1 MSSHGL
7 VQLLVLV
14 VALGSSVFPLG
25 RYMAKVYG
33 TAQGGEA
40 PDGGPAPAHGDRI
53 FLPVERGIYKL
64 IGVDPRRQQR
74 WNVYALS
81 LLAFSLV
88 SVLASYLILR
98 VQGSL
103 PLNPTNRSA
112 VDEFGSFNAA
122 VSFVTNTNWQ
132 WFSGEQTVSH
142 LSQMLVF
149 TVQNFVSAAAG
160 MAVATALVRGIL
172 RRRERTLGNFWVDLV
187 RGTLRILLPISLLA
201 AVILI
206 GLGVTQ
212 NLRGDTTA
220 ATIDPTVT
228 SEVVQADSTTTDT
241 PVTEQAIPGGAVSSQ
256 VAIRDLGTNGG
267 GFYNANGAHPFENP
281 NGWTNIIGVYLALLI
296 PFSFPIM
303 FGRMAGQP
311 RQGLVLAGVM
321 AILLVGSMFL
331 MSFFETGGNPA
342 VADLGVD
349 QSVSGVQSG
358 GNMEGK
364 ETRFGAVSCAQY
376 GAAMTGTSTG
386 SVNCM
391 HDSLTPAG
399 GAVAMVLMMLGEIA
413 PGGVGSGLMGIL
425 VNALL
430 AVFIAGLMV
439 GRTPEYL
446 GKKIQAT
453 EMKLVVLYIVAMPF
467 ALLVFAAVT
476 VVLPTAVSSIS
487 NPGPHGLSQVLYNYA
502 SAANNN
508 GSAFGG
514 MSTGSDWFTVTQG
527 FAMLAGRFLV
537 IIPALALGGSLVRKN
552 VAPATAGTFPTDSPL
567 FFGLLTGVIV
577 IVAGLTFFPALA
589 LGPVVEQLSQVG
601 G

>member
-1 MSSHGL
+1 MSAHGFF
-7 VQLLVLV
+7 QITVLAAALAVSV
-14 VALGSSVFPLG
+14 VPLG

-33 TAQGGEA
+33 TAEA
-40 PDGGPAPAHGDRI
+40 PDSGPVAAPGDRL
-53 FLPVERGIYKL
+53 FNPVERFIFRIL
-64 IGVDPRRQQR
+64 GVDARREQR
-74 WNVYALS
+74 WNVYAVS
-81 LLAFSLV
+81 HLAFSLF
-88 SVLASYLILR
+88 SVLFSYLLLR
-98 VQGSL
+98 LQGLL
-103 PLNPTNRSA
+103 PLNPTDMAA
-112 VDEFGSFNAA
+112 VGEYGSFNAA
-122 VSFVTNTNWQ
+122 ISFVTNTNWQ
-132 WFSGEQTVSH
+132 WFSGEMTISH

-160 MAVATALVRGIL
+160 MAVAVAIVRGIL
-172 RRRERTLGNFWVDLV
+172 RRQGRTLGNFWVDLV
-187 RGTLRILLPISLLA
+187 RGTLRILVPISLA
-201 AVILI
+201 AAIVFI

-212 NLRGDTTA
+212 NLRGNLSADTVDEAVTA
-220 ATIDPTVT
+220 TVSAPDGT
-228 SEVVQADSTTTDT
+228 ETESQ
-241 PVTEQAIPGGAVSSQ
+241 VTEQQIPGGPVASQ
-256 VAIRDLGTNGG
+256 LAIRDLGTNGG
-267 GFYNANGAHPFENP
+267 GFYNANAAHPFENP
-281 NGWTNIIGVYLALLI
+281 NGSSNLLGTYLVLLI
-296 PFSFPIM
+296 PFAFPIM

-311 RQGLVLAGVM
+311 RQGWVLFGVM
-321 AILLVGSMFL
+321 ALLLVSSMLL
-331 MSFFETGGNPA
+331 MAFFETAGNPA
-342 VADLGVD
+342 ATALGAD
-349 QSVSGVQSG
+349 QSVAAQQSG

-364 ETRFGAVSCAQY
+364 EVRLGSSACAMYGTAV
-376 GAAMTGTSTG
+376 TGTSTG

-399 GAVAMVLMMLGEIA
+399 GAVPMVLMKLGEIA
-413 PGGVGSGLMGIL
+413 PGGVGAGMMGIL

-467 ALLVFAAVT
+467 AVLIFAAIS
-476 VVLPTAVSSIS
+476 VVLPTAVTSIS

-514 MSTGSDWFTVTQG
+514 MSTGTDWYTITQG
-527 FAMLAGRFLV
+527 FSMLMGRFLV

-552 VAPATAGTFPTDSPL
+552 VAPATSGTFPTDSPL
-567 FFGLLTGVIV
+567 FFGLLTGVIL

-589 LGPVVEQLSQVG
+589 LGPIVEQLSQVG